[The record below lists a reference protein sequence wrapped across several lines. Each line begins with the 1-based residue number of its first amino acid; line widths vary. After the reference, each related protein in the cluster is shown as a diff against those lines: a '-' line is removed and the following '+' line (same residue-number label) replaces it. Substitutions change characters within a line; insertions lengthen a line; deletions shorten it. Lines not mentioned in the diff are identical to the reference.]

1 MPSLW
6 PGKTVRG
13 FPDAKTEMRGL
24 RPGLCVHRYGRWP
37 RHFHH
42 YAGRCD
48 RRGLRADCGGQ
59 VSAAVLA
66 ACSALVAAHPRHH
79 AVAVTLDEGASDR
92 AAIPSQGSARPS
104 RAQMTATV
112 ARHRLGFGL
121 FTLVMTAAFI
131 GLGVWQLQ
139 RRVEKHALIAALTE
153 RLAATPLPLPPPAQW
168 AALKPANDEFRRV
181 HFRATYGGPD
191 AMVYS
196 SGSAIR
202 DDVAGP
208 GA

>member
-1 MPSLW
+1 M
-6 PGKTVRG
+6 T
-13 FPDAKTEMRGL
+13 AKTGRL
-24 RPGLCVHRYGRWP
+24 RP
-37 RHFHH
+37 
-42 YAGRCD
+42 
-48 RRGLRADCGGQ
+48 
-59 VSAAVLA
+59 
-66 ACSALVAAHPRHH
+66 
-79 AVAVTLDEGASDR
+79 
-92 AAIPSQGSARPS
+92 
-104 RAQMTATV
+104 
-112 ARHRLGFGL
+112 GFGL
-121 FTLVMTAAFI
+121 FTLAMVAAFV

-153 RLAATPLPLPPPAQW
+153 RLAAAPVSLPSPAQW
-168 AALKPANDEFRRV
+168 AALKPADDEFRRV